1 MSILAVKNLSK
12 SFTSGLWP
20 FKKQSIIEIVKNIS
34 FDVQPG
40 EIVGL
45 LGPNGAGKTTTIQM
59 LLDSM
64 TPSAGT
70 ISYFDMPFN
79 AANRIKI
86 LKKIG
91 YASGYEKLPAR
102 LTVWENLDIV
112 GRIYGFSYTERIKR
126 IDEMLEAFSM
136 SHMRTRETGMLSAGQ
151 STRIMLAKAFF
162 AQPSLVLLD
171 EPTASLDPE
180 AAQKVRNFIIKQQK
194 EQHTA
199 LFITSHNMAE
209 VSELCDR
216 VLVLKQ
222 GSIIAN
228 ATPESLAGSV
238 SQARVHLVIENGL
251 QLLISYLEEQKI
263 PHVTHTHEIE
273 IRIDEHGIAS
283 FLMALAQRNI
293 TYSSIAI
300 DKPTLEDYFLSIAK
314 N

>member
-1 MSILAVKNLSK
+1 MSILTVKNLSK

-20 FKKQSIIEIVKNIS
+20 FKKYTTIDIVKDIS

-59 LLDSM
+59 LLGSM
-64 TPSAGT
+64 IPSAGAL
-70 ISYFDMPFN
+70 SYFNMPFTGT
-79 AANRIKI
+79 NRTKI

-102 LTVWENLDIV
+102 LTVWENLDII
-112 GRIYGFSYTERIKR
+112 GRVYGFPYAERIKR
-126 IDEMLEAFSM
+126 IGEMLEAFSM
-136 SHMRTRETGMLSAGQ
+136 SHLCTRETGALSAGQ

-162 AQPSLVLLD
+162 AQPQLVLLD

-180 AAQKVRNFIIKQQK
+180 AAQKVRNFIIRQQK

-209 VSELCDR
+209 VTELCDR

-222 GSIIAN
+222 GSILAD
-228 ATPESLAGSV
+228 ATPEALARSV
-238 SQARVHLVIENGL
+238 SQARVHLVVEHEL
-251 QLLISYLEEQKI
+251 HSLINYLKEQHI
-263 PHVTHTHEIE
+263 PHIAHAHEIE
-273 IRIDEHGIAS
+273 IHIDEHGIAS